1 MDILRNNAREEEELM
16 KKDEF
21 NILNS
26 FYNGNVGRINC
37 SSDLDVKKS
46 LQKQEVFNYLIQAG
60 LIAKNGSKITDTGLE
75 ALEPYRVNNA
85 VILAAGASTRFIP
98 LSLEQPKGLF
108 EVKGEKLIERQIQ
121 QLQDAGIK
129 NITIVLG
136 YKKEMFYYL
145 EDKYGVNFIINESFN
160 IKNNIESLYL
170 AKEKLRN
177 TYICVSDSYFVEN
190 PFNQYEYQTFNAG
203 ISIKKKT
210 NEMYVD
216 TDENGKIIM
225 MEKYRDSGKVL
236 FGHSFWNEDFS
247 NAFIKLMEADRTVGK
262 YNQSFWE
269 WMVKDNLNNL
279 PSFYFKEYEEGNIYE
294 FDYFEDLRRFDSQY
308 QGHTHSE
315 IIHNIK
321 LIFRCDE
328 EDIVNFRNVN
338 EGMTNT
344 SFIFEINGMDY
355 IYRHPGDGT
364 DSIISRKNEK
374 NSLIKAKEIGIDP
387 TYIYADINEGWK
399 ISVFISEFREPDY
412 NSFKDSKKI
421 ISVLRKLHGSGIKVD
436 YGMDPWKDS
445 LKIEKLLRK
454 KAPEC
459 FEKNEKLK
467 RKIELLYKKTA
478 GDGVEKCF
486 CHGDTYKSNWMIKP
500 DGNVILIDWEYSGY
514 SDPGIDV
521 GYYIVDAMY
530 DFDEAERF
538 IKEYLQDSYTEK
550 RYYHF
555 WAYTAIIAY
564 YWYVWALYRESC
576 GAVMGDALINWRDM
590 AEKYADHILDCEGE

>member
-1 MDILRNNAREEEELM
+1 M

-269 WMVKDNLNNL
+269 WMLKDNLNNL

-459 FEKNEKLK
+459 SEKNEKLK